1 MATTSLLKHALRP
14 RYTMCNN
21 DTDCERHKFERCRKF
36 RIGHPGK
43 CMCIAGHSWTKDR
56 KSCIGKHLSFHW
68 EVIGQLTID
77 IYDDKDTEIRAWYSV
92 F

>member
-1 MATTSLLKHALRP
+1 MEPTTPMIHGLKP

-56 KSCIGKHLSFHW
+56 KACTGKVKIHYAIYLSHA
-68 EVIGQLTID
+68 EL
-77 IYDDKDTEIRAWYSV
+77 KDCSGD
-92 F
+92 